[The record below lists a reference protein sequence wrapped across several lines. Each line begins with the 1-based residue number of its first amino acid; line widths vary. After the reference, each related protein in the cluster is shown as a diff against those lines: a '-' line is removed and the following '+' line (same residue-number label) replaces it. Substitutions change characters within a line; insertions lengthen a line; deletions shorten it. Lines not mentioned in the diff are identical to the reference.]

1 MTKFL
6 EDALAS
12 LAPNVRWRITGEPIY
27 ENIVWIDTP
36 NQIPTKEVVEAK
48 AKELLDAYNAEEY
61 ARNRANEYPSIGDQL
76 DALWKSGD
84 AAAEMLAK
92 VQAVKAKYPKPE

>member
-12 LAPNVRWRITGEPIY
+12 LTPNVRWRITGEPVY

-48 AKELLDAYNAEEY
+48 ANELLDAYNAKEY
-61 ARNRANEYPSIGDQL
+61 ARNRANEYPSFADQFDL
-76 DALWKSGD
+76 LYHGGYDAWK
-84 AAAEMLAK
+84 ATIK
-92 VQAVKAKYPKPE
+92 AVKDKYPKD

>member
-12 LAPNVRWRITGEPIY
+12 LAPNVRWRITGEPVY

-61 ARNRANEYPSIGDQL
+61 ARSRANEYPSFADQFDL
-76 DALWKSGD
+76 LYHGGYDAWK
-84 AAAEMLAK
+84 ATIK
-92 VQAVKAKYPKPE
+92 AVKDKYPKD